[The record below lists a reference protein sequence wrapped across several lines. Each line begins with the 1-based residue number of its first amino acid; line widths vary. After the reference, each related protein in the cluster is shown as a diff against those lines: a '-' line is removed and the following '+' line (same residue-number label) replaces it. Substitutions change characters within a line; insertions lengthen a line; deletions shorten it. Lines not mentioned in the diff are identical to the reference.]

1 MELSYK
7 PTRIT
12 LNQREIK
19 NLIHNKRRIARV
31 IYNGKIIWSS
41 SGTPFYVELEK
52 ENVDLDKFNEYQDTN
67 ELLTNTFYKIQ

>member
-1 MELSYK
+1 M
-7 PTRIT
+7 
-12 LNQREIK
+12 
-19 NLIHNKRRIARV
+19 